1 MATVSTGH
9 TFFQD
14 QSPPDDL
21 EEAQKKVK
29 HFAETHVPSGR
40 PVVLITVSSR
50 DDQSLPRVPSPLRAG
65 YGRSTGSPRPRRTI
79 VMLEGTVFASRVGS
93 VEPQPPSLPDP
104 VHVGIAA
111 AA

>member
-1 MATVSTGH
+1 MKDTEIICPRPRRKMATVSTGH

-21 EEAQKKVK
+21 EEAQKKAK

-50 DDQSLPRVPSPLRAG
+50 DDQSLPPPTFSTSRRVR
-65 YGRSTGSPRPRRTI
+65 
-79 VMLEGTVFASRVGS
+79 
-93 VEPQPPSLPDP
+93 
-104 VHVGIAA
+104 
-111 AA
+111 